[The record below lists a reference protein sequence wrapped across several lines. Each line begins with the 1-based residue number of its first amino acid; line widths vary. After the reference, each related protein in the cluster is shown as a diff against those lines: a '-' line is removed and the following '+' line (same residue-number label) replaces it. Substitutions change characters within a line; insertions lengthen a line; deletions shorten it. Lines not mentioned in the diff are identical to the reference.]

1 MVLGREERSRGL
13 GFAHCQNP
21 EAVCRALRHSLYDY
35 VQDWKSSGYQSRKGT
50 EYDLSLDYGAP
61 DDSWLRRICRE
72 PTWLPT
78 VLTSIVGQD
87 LRGNR

>member
-1 MVLGREERSRGL
+1 MVLGREKRSRGSGL
-13 GFAHCQNP
+13 AYCQDP
-21 EAVCRALRHSLYDY
+21 EAVRRALWHSLYDY
-35 VQDWKSSGYQSRKGT
+35 VQDWKSSSYQSRKGT
-50 EYDLSLDYGAP
+50 EHDLSLDYGAP

>member
-1 MVLGREERSRGL
+1 MVLGREERPRGL
-13 GFAHCQNP
+13 GFAHCQDP

-35 VQDWKSSGYQSRKGT
+35 VQDRKSSGYQSRKGT

>member
-1 MVLGREERSRGL
+1 MVSGREKRSRGL
-13 GFAHCQNP
+13 GPAYREDP
-21 EAVCRALRHSLYDY
+21 EAVCRALWHSLYDY
-35 VQDWKSSGYQSRKGT
+35 VQDRKQSGHQSRKGA
-50 EYDLSLDYGAP
+50 EYDLSHDYGAP
-61 DDSWLRRICRE
+61 DDSWLRRIRRE

>member
-1 MVLGREERSRGL
+1 MVLGREERSGGL
-13 GFAHCQNP
+13 GSAHCQDP

-35 VQDWKSSGYQSRKGT
+35 VQDRKQSGHQSRKGAK
-50 EYDLSLDYGAP
+50 YDLSLDYGAP
-61 DDSWLRRICRE
+61 DDSGLGRICRE
-72 PTWLPT
+72 SAWLPT

>member
-1 MVLGREERSRGL
+1 MVLGREERPRGL

-35 VQDWKSSGYQSRKGT
+35 VQDRKSSGYQSRKGT

-72 PTWLPT
+72 PAWLPI
-78 VLTSIVGQD
+78 VLTSIMGQD